1 MGEQATFTIR
11 RHGPGHVPPFAFN
24 DIQSLKTNSLGPP
37 TNAEEAREEAVVHAR
52 NEGWWVHGDWPDSDP
67 SPEPRKVLYH
77 LLYYQ
82 GGLAA
87 VAQTS
92 VRTVH
97 TRRTDLALLTLAG
110 VFTAPAVRGRGLGTA
125 VILDA
130 FSRLKE
136 ERLAHCLFQT
146 GAARGLYEKLGA
158 TLVNNRFVDR
168 TAQDTEANPW
178 FDDWVMRYPAK
189 SPWPDGLI
197 DLNGPG
203 Y

>member
-1 MGEQATFTIR
+1 M
-11 RHGPGHVPPFAFN
+11 
-24 DIQSLKTNSLGPP
+24 
-37 TNAEEAREEAVVHAR
+37 
-52 NEGWWVHGDWPDSDP
+52 
-67 SPEPRKVLYH
+67 YH
-77 LLYYQ
+77 LLYHD

-87 VAQTS
+87 IAQTS

-97 TRRTDLALLTLAG
+97 TSSSGLDLLTLAG
-110 VFTAPAVRGRGLGTA
+110 VVSSPSLRGRGFGKA

-130 FSRLKE
+130 FARLE
-136 ERLAHCLFQT
+136 EEGLSHCLFQT

-158 TLVNNRFVDR
+158 TLVNNLFVDR
-168 TAQDTEANPW
+168 TAQDPEANPW
-178 FDDWVMRYPAK
+178 FDDWVMRYPSE